1 MISAIEFTSVLRR
14 RFTLKLAFAMAVAII
29 GADHGAANRLSAS
42 VTRTPAALTLAV
54 APATVIGGNPATA
67 TITLTAPAAT
77 DLEITLKSLNNDV
90 AQFGAHFQ
98 AIGTSQLTIPKGNI
112 QATFPVRTFGVL
124 SSTAVK
130 LQAISGPDTAE
141 TTITIKPAGVK
152 TLVITPVQIIGG
164 NVATGVVTLDG
175 LAPATSGV
183 FLQLSEARE
192 AASRNNLTSASG
204 STAPSSPTGLTATNF
219 TAPSIPASVNIP
231 AGGSSATFSI
241 STSPVPIDIT
251 VRITAQRPGVHQP
264 SVTDGTSNTIII
276 GESAT
281 GSGTGSAAA
290 DLTIQAPK
298 ASALSLT
305 PPSVP
310 GGMGSIGTLVLT
322 GPAPAGGLPVSVG
335 TVQNLQ
341 NTWGGDNNTALV
353 PSQIT
358 VPAGANTTS
367 FKISTFA
374 TSVPKSVTIRA
385 GALPNNVQVLPYLED
400 GSVRTVN
407 SPNPN
412 GFTNAQAI
420 LSISPTPL
428 PLTISVQPP
437 QVTGGSMVTFSIG
450 IQPNSGTAIGAV
462 SLSSNHPELLLVPT
476 SVAMSGGN
484 TLSLSPTSIT
494 VNANTLFATADQT
507 VTVTAT
513 GGSASAST
521 PLLIKQTP
529 PLASFTLRGT
539 TVTGGQNIIGQL
551 LLVSNANAPVT
562 VSLTTNNPQFVTVPA
577 TITIP
582 NSPAPTPLNFRTSA
596 PAASTNVS
604 ITASAGGQTI
614 TQTITLVP

>member
-1 MISAIEFTSVLRR
+1 MISAIAITSVLRQR
-14 RFTLKLAFAMAVAII
+14 TLKLVFAVAVAII
-29 GADHGAANRLSAS
+29 AADHGAANRLPAS

-67 TITLTAPAAT
+67 TITLSAPAAT
-77 DLEITLKSLNNDV
+77 DLEITLRSFNNDV
-90 AQFGAHFQ
+90 AQFGAHSQ

-112 QATFPVRTFGVL
+112 QTTFPVRTFGVL

-130 LQAISGPDTAE
+130 LQVISGADIAE
-141 TTITIKPAGVK
+141 TTLTVKPASVK
-152 TLVITPVQIIGG
+152 TLVIAPASVIGG
-164 NVATGVVTLDG
+164 TGATGTVTLDG
-175 LAPATSGV
+175 LAPATGGV
-183 FLQLSEARE
+183 FLQLSQARE

-204 STAPSSPTGLTATNF
+204 STAPSSPTELTPANSTVL
-219 TAPSIPASVNIP
+219 SIPASVNIP

-251 VRITAQRPGVHQP
+251 RRITAQAPGVRVP

-281 GSGTGSAAA
+281 GSVTGSAAA

-298 ASALSLT
+298 ASALSLN
-305 PPSVP
+305 PASVP
-310 GGMGSIGTLVLT
+310 GGTGSIGTLVLT

-341 NTWGGDNNTALV
+341 NTWGGDTNSALV

-358 VPAGANTTS
+358 VPAGANTTT

-385 GALPNNVQVLPYLED
+385 GAVPNNVQELPYLED
-400 GSVRTVN
+400 GSVRSVN
-407 SPNPN
+407 SPNAN

-420 LSISPTPL
+420 LSITPTPP
-428 PLTISVQPP
+428 PLTISVQPA
-437 QVTGGSMVTFSIG
+437 QAIGGSPVTLSIV
-450 IQPNSGTAIGAV
+450 INPNSGVAIGSI
-462 SLSSNHPELLLVPT
+462 SLATNHPELLLVPA
-476 SVAMSGGN
+476 SVSTGGGN
-484 TLSLSPTSIT
+484 TLSLSPAPIT
-494 VNANTLFATADQT
+494 VNANTLFAPADQP

-513 GGSASAST
+513 AGSASVST
-521 PLLIKQTP
+521 SLIIKQTP
-529 PLASFTLRGT
+529 PIASFGLRGT
-539 TVTGGQNIIGQL
+539 TVTGGQNIIGQIS
-551 LLVSNANAPVT
+551 LVNNATAPVAVT
-562 VSLTTNNPQFVTVPA
+562 FTTNNPQFVTVPA

-582 NSPAPTPLNFRTSA
+582 NSPVPTPLNFRTST
-596 PAASTNVS
+596 PPASTNVS
-604 ITASAGGQTI
+604 ITASAGGQSI